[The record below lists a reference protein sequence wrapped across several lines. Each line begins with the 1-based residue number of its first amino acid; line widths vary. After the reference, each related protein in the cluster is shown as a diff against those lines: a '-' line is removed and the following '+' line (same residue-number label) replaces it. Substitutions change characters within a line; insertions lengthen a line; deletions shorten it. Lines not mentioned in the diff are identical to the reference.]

1 MQWQMAC
8 CQKEWCDFMSYDD
21 RLPAN
26 LNSYICRIERDD
38 ELIDGLETDVQLFLD
53 EMNEKIEKLKNL

>member
-1 MQWQMAC
+1 
-8 CQKEWCDFMSYDD
+8 MSYDD

-26 LNSYICRIERDD
+26 LNSFICRIERDD
-38 ELIDGLETDVQLFLD
+38 ELIDGLETDVKLFLD